1 MLAEKSKQQLTCLE
15 EKTEIYITFSITIEK
30 KLKKSIKMKNKSQDS
45 CLTDHNL
52 LIAQHFREAHHQTFL
67 IILLKEF
74 IKLNVNMDIAIKEC
88 EACGIEYKY
97 CECFLEYTNLKG
109 ELMEYRFLCCNK
121 SDQKDLMKF

>member
-1 MLAEKSKQQLTCLE
+1 
-15 EKTEIYITFSITIEK
+15 
-30 KLKKSIKMKNKSQDS
+30 MKNKSQEP

-52 LIAQHFREAHHQTFL
+52 LIAQHFREAHHQTLL